1 MSETRPPRR
10 MLRSVGAVLA
20 GMVVGIALTLGVDEL
35 LHITGVF
42 PPWGDPVGDKPLILA
57 TAYRIVFSIAGSYI
71 IARLAP
77 NRPMQHALVGGAIGF
92 VVSIIGAVATWNG
105 GPAFGPHWYPVALI
119 ITALPC
125 AWVGG
130 KLRVMQVQRPA
141 QTSAGPAFPN

>member
-20 GMVVGIALTLGVDEL
+20 GMIVGIALTLGLDEL

-57 TAYRIVFSIAGSYI
+57 TVYRIVFSIAGSYI

-92 VVSIIGAVATWNG
+92 VVSIIGAVATWNS